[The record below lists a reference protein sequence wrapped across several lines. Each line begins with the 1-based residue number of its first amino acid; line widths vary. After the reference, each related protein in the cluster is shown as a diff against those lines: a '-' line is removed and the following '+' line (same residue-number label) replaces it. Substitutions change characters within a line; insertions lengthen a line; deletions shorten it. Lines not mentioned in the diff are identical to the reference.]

1 MEIVGLDPA
10 SGAVTIRYQGPEKLT
25 FGIEVTMCV
34 CVCVCAQGICFL
46 PLLLCVCMCV
56 WSKEDSDSLSMRFS
70 LFLELLQLIV
80 RHSLFEYCFSLL

>member
-34 CVCVCAQGICFL
+34 CVCVHRGSVFCPSCVYIC
-46 PLLLCVCMCV
+46 VYG
-56 WSKEDSDSLSMRFS
+56 
-70 LFLELLQLIV
+70 V
-80 RHSLFEYCFSLL
+80 RKTLTP

>member
-34 CVCVCAQGICFL
+34 CVCVCVHRGSVFC
-46 PLLLCVCMCV
+46 PSSCVCVCV
-56 WSKEDSDSLSMRFS
+56 YG
-70 LFLELLQLIV
+70 V
-80 RHSLFEYCFSLL
+80 RKTLTP

>member
-34 CVCVCAQGICFL
+34 CVCVQKDLFSA
-46 PLLLCVCMCV
+46 PLVCVCM
-56 WSKEDSDSLSMRFS
+56 E
-70 LFLELLQLIV
+70 
-80 RHSLFEYCFSLL
+80 

>member
-34 CVCVCAQGICFL
+34 CVCVCTGDLFSA
-46 PLLLCVCMCV
+46 PLVCVCMCV
-56 WSKEDSDSLSMRFS
+56 
-70 LFLELLQLIV
+70 
-80 RHSLFEYCFSLL
+80 